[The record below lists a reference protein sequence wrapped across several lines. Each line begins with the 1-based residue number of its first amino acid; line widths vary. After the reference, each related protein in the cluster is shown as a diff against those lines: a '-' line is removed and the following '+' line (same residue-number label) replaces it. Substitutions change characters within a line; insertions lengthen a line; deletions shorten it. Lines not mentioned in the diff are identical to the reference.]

1 MTNTE
6 ERVCRLVAHDLAI
19 IQDQVQ
25 LSSRLALDLRA
36 DSLDRVTI
44 AMSIEETFRIEVKD
58 ADLEAAATVA
68 DLVAIADAA
77 LAAKVAA

>member
-25 LSSRLALDLRA
+25 LTSRLATDLRA
-36 DSLDRVTI
+36 DSLDRITL
-44 AMSIEETFRIEVKD
+44 AMSIEETFAVEIDDEQVER
-58 ADLEAAATVA
+58 AATVA
-68 DLVAIADAA
+68 DLVTIVDAA

>member
-25 LSSRLALDLRA
+25 PTSLLALELRA

-44 AMSIEETFRIEVKD
+44 AISLEEAFGIEVDDSTVK
-58 ADLEAAATVA
+58 AAATVA
-68 DLVAIADAA
+68 DLVTIVDAA

>member
-25 LSSRLALDLRA
+25 LTSRLALDLRA
-36 DSLDRVTI
+36 DSLDRITI

-68 DLVAIADAA
+68 DLVRIVDAV
-77 LAAKVAA
+77 LAAKVEA

>member
-25 LSSRLALDLRA
+25 LSSRLALDLRV
-36 DSLDRVTI
+36 DSLDRITI
-44 AMSIEETFRIEVKD
+44 AMSIEETFGVEIEEGVV
-58 ADLEAAATVA
+58 ERAATVA
-68 DLVAIADAA
+68 DLVRIADEAV
-77 LAAKVAA
+77 AAKVAA

>member
-19 IQDQVQ
+19 IQEQVG
-25 LSSRLALDLRA
+25 LASRLALDLRA
-36 DSLDRVTI
+36 DSLDRITI
-44 AMSIEETFRIEVKD
+44 AMSIEETFRIDLKD
-58 ADLEAAATVA
+58 EDLEAAATVA
-68 DLVAIADAA
+68 DLVTITDAA